1 MVRHSWHC
9 KYSSQV
15 LIERIMSDQLQNR
28 LLACLKEIVKDYTL
42 SLGLQQIV
50 VDADNCLTYYLML
63 RKTVNF
69 DGLDKLN
76 EVVFVSVVLVLLI
89 TIKYGC
95 NAKEK

>member
-1 MVRHSWHC
+1 M
-9 KYSSQV
+9 
-15 LIERIMSDQLQNR
+15 
-28 LLACLKEIVKDYTL
+28 
-42 SLGLQQIV
+42 
-50 VDADNCLTYYLML
+50 DADNCLTYYLML

-95 NAKEK
+95 HTKEH